1 MPDYTT
7 DDYTTDDYLIVSQ
20 SPMATVMAQDKAMHF
35 DSADDAAV
43 WFARELDD
51 IKAKTYDRQY
61 PELNALRIFP
71 VSSNVNPG
79 AETTTYY
86 AFDVAGMAEFIA
98 DYSDDLPRADV
109 FGDPQTINIR
119 GIGDSYQ
126 YSIQD
131 LRASRF
137 SGKSLDARRGE
148 AARKLIDR
156 LINRVAWCG
165 DAKRGLRGIL
175 SSDNYVPIWTP
186 ALNAAGTSTKFAD
199 KTPDEILLDFS
210 NALQYMSAQTNGV
223 EVPDT
228 IAIDQATY
236 IYLSTTPR
244 STLSDTTILK
254 WLENNL
260 PGIKFEQAGELQG
273 TSEYNPYTGQNVMVI
288 YKNHPDKLEI
298 EVPLM
303 FNQLPVEPRNL
314 AFVINCEARIAG
326 AIIYYPFSLLIVPGV

>member
-1 MPDYTT
+1 MDKFM
-7 DDYTTDDYLIVSQ
+7 TDDYLAVRQSSALAGLSQ
-20 SPMATVMAQDKAMHF
+20 DAGMRF

-71 VSSNVNPG
+71 VASSVNPG

-86 AFDVAGMAEFIA
+86 SYDIAGMAEFIS

-109 FGDPQTINIR
+109 FGEPQTINIR
-119 GIGDSYQ
+119 PIGASYQ
-126 YSIQD
+126 FSTQD
-131 LRASRF
+131 LRASRY

-148 AARKLIDR
+148 AARKNIDR
-156 LINRVAWCG
+156 LINRIAWCG
-165 DAKRGLRGIL
+165 DEKRGLRGVL
-175 SSDNYVPIWTP
+175 SANNQVPIWTP
-186 ALNAAGTSTKFAD
+186 SLNSAGTSTRFIN
-199 KTPDEILLDFS
+199 KTPDEILADFS
-210 NALQYMSAQTNGV
+210 GALQYMSAQTNGV

-236 IYLSTTPR
+236 IYLATTPR

-254 WLENNL
+254 WLEDNL
-260 PGIKFEQAGELQG
+260 PGIKFERAGELQG
-273 TSEYNPYTGQNVMVI
+273 TSDYNPFTGQNVMVI
-288 YKNHPDKLEI
+288 YKNDPDKLEI
-298 EVPLM
+298 EIPLM
-303 FNQLPVEPRNL
+303 FNQLPAEPRNL

-326 AIIYYPFSLLIVPGV
+326 AIIYYPFSLLIVPGI